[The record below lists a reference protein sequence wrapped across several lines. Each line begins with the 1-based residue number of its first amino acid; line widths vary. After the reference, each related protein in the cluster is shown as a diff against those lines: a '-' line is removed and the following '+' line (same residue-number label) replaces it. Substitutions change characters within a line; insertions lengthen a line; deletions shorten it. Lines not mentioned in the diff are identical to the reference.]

1 MRHRAFALT
10 LFAIMLLSG
19 FLGVSTHQS
28 SPQAETKP
36 QLKISSDLPSGTNL
50 SRVEWRA
57 DHNPNHG
64 FESWTTPHVPAELNT
79 YRSTDEYRWY
89 AENPWPVNEG
99 SKSMGVQARAID
111 PEHPSQAELKQ
122 STQVSQDNPVN
133 LTLDFDYYIYQNL
146 NPDTDYF
153 YLHLELKWSGTRH
166 LYYYLSGVDDSVTNS
181 TSYRYFIMNQTQDT
195 WLSFDRNITEDFFAA
210 FGNYPEYQNIMEFIL
225 FSETSSYTRVFVD
238 DLNLVNGTNKI
249 VSGSTNNGNFEGGGG
264 WFISNREA
272 GDVARTD
279 INKEGDYALNA
290 TVASSGNISQAR
302 FSFRTDRRLTAS
314 NQDEFRFWWRIHEY
328 QGSSNYTYA
337 YIHVSCSNATEEFSI
352 FYMLA
357 QGLESPVDGY
367 SHVIQIQPAG
377 FNTTD
382 TWTYFN
388 RSIWDDVTSYNETS
402 ELFVEEIEFRM
413 YTSHKY
419 SRLSMLFDDMIL
431 ESAALNDRG
440 YEDQPGVGEEI
451 RAWSIP
457 DTEPY
462 FTVTDD
468 ALNGDKAANLTIQNG
483 DSYYGDQ
490 EGAYRPINNETDTYL
505 EVSWKLETFTS
516 QVDEM
521 VHIIIEF
528 ANNKEYAYVFANGS
542 DPTGGEGV
550 DDYIILPNGNTIGQW
565 FTMQRNI
572 AEDYELLF
580 GSAPE
585 TAIDRVNLQG
595 YSETGGTVEI
605 LFDDVYL
612 YNDAA
617 PEISELIYAP
627 SSPEVNDPV
636 QVNASVYD
644 LGTDT
649 VKLHY
654 RVDSGD
660 WNTII
665 MTDLGDTKYT
675 GSIPGQAFDTVVE
688 FYVSANDTSGKST
701 TLLDDSD
708 YFSYTVTDTIAPEVE
723 IVAPNEGDTVSD
735 SVQINITANDS
746 GSGIDRV
753 EIYMDNTSLTNLTSE
768 PFLYSWNTTTVADG
782 EYNLTVRAYDEAG
795 NYAEAQVSVSVEND
809 ATTTTTTTTTATTTT
824 TTTTTTTET
833 TTTTTTTPPPDFTLV
848 AIIIAATVAI
858 VIIVIALYQKQQK
871 S

>member
-1 MRHRAFALT
+1 MRHHAFTLT
-10 LFAIMLLSG
+10 LFAIMLISG
-19 FLGVSTHQS
+19 FLGVTTHDS
-28 SPQAETKP
+28 LPQAEIES
-36 QLKISSDLPSGTNL
+36 QLKTSSDLPSGTNL
-50 SRVEWRA
+50 SRVEWTA

-64 FESWTTPHVPAELNT
+64 FENWTTPHVPRSIQT
-79 YRSTDEYRWY
+79 YRSTERYMWY
-89 AENPWPVNEG
+89 ADTPWPVNEG
-99 SKSMGVQARAID
+99 LQSMGVQARAID
-111 PEHPSQAELKQ
+111 SEHPSQADLHQQTPSGQE
-122 STQVSQDNPVN
+122 NPVN
-133 LTLDFDYYIYQNL
+133 LTLDFDYYIYQNHNL
-146 NPDTDYF
+146 DYDYF
-153 YLHLELKWSGTRH
+153 YLQMRFNGFHGPTLN
-166 LYYYLSGVDDSVTNS
+166 YYLSGIDSTISNT
-181 TSYRYFIMNQTQDT
+181 TSRWYSIMNQTQNE

-210 FGNYPEYQNIMEFIL
+210 FGVYPNSQNNMDFKIY
-225 FSETSSYTRVFVD
+225 SETSSYTRVFID
-238 DLNLVNGTNKI
+238 DVNLVNGTNKI
-249 VSGSTNNGNFEGGGG
+249 VSGSTKNGNFESIGS
-264 WFISNREA
+264 WWLTKSEA
-272 GDVARTD
+272 GDIARTD
-279 INKEGDYALNA
+279 MHKEGDYALNA
-290 TVASSGNISQAR
+290 TVASSGNGSEAR
-302 FSFRTDRRLTAS
+302 FSFRPNVRLTDM
-314 NQDEFRFWWRIHEY
+314 NQDQFRFWWRIHDY

-337 YIHVSCSNATEEFSI
+337 FIRVDTQNGTDEFSMY
-352 FYMLA
+352 YMLA

-367 SHVIQIQPAG
+367 SDLIRIEPTG

-382 TWTYFN
+382 TWTFFN
-388 RSIWDDVTSYNETS
+388 RSIWDDVTSHNQTS
-402 ELFVEEIEFRM
+402 EVVVEEIEFRM

-419 SRLSMLFDDMIL
+419 SRLSVLCDDMVL
-431 ESAALNDRG
+431 ESAALNDMG
-440 YEDQPGVGEEI
+440 YEDQPNVGEEI
-451 RAWSIP
+451 RAWNLPS
-457 DTEPY
+457 TEPY

-490 EGAYRPINNETDTYL
+490 EGAYRPLNNETDTYL

-516 QVDEM
+516 QVDEL
-521 VHIIIEF
+521 VQLIIEF
-528 ANNKEYAYVFANGS
+528 ADNKEYAYVFANGS

-585 TAIDRVNLQG
+585 TAIDRVNLEG

-617 PEISELIYAP
+617 PEISELSYAP
-627 SSPEVNDPV
+627 TAPEVNNPV
-636 QVNASVYD
+636 QVNVSVYD

-675 GSIPGQAFDTVVE
+675 GSIPGQAYNAAVE

-701 TLLDDSD
+701 TLLNGSD
-708 YFSYTVTDTIAPEVE
+708 YFSYAVTDTIAPEIE
-723 IVAPNEGDTVSD
+723 IVSPNEGDIVSD

-753 EIYMDNTSLTNLTSE
+753 EIYVDDTSLTNFTSE
-768 PFLYSWNTTTVADG
+768 PFLYNWNTTTVSDG
-782 EYNLTVRAYDEAG
+782 DYNLTVRAYDEAG
-795 NYAEAQVSVSVEND
+795 NYAEIEVSVSVENE
-809 ATTTTTTTTTATTTT
+809 ATTTS

-833 TTTTTTTPPPDFTLV
+833 TTTTTPPPPDFTLV
-848 AIIIAATVAI
+848 AAIIAATVAI
-858 VIIVIALYQKQQK
+858 VVIVILLYWRQKQ